1 MSFVK
6 RLQFV
11 SVVDTPFDPS
21 HRFATSWL
29 LPPGALFALR
39 ALLSV
44 YAFTTAF
51 FNLGWRGTHH
61 LGGVGQSFSYF
72 TNLTYWG
79 LAFYFA
85 FAALHTGTYWLTGRP
100 LLARWPPALQV
111 LHAIYYSTVTNFPF
125 IVTIVY
131 WAILSGNS
139 FVTPFTSYY
148 NVSAHAMNSGFALL
162 EVLLPR
168 TAPSPWWHM
177 GPLVVLLALYLAL
190 AYITYYTQHFY
201 VYSFLDIQS
210 NGSGSVTGYCFGIL
224 IGMAIIFVIVH
235 FLAKGRVWL
244 TEQVLGMDGKFSR
257 REAGRMGGEIQVAP
271 EVGSEGYVEME
282 AAMQT
287 HEAVKMRLREEAEQ
301 QAQAQVG
308 LTH

>member
-1 MSFVK
+1 MA
-6 RLQFV
+6 
-11 SVVDTPFDPS
+11 DPK
-21 HRFATSWL
+21 
-29 LPPGALFALR
+29 
-39 ALLSV
+39 
-44 YAFTTAF
+44 
-51 FNLGWRGTHH
+51 
-61 LGGVGQSFSYF
+61 FS
-72 TNLTYWG
+72 
-79 LAFYFA
+79 
-85 FAALHTGTYWLTGRP
+85 P
-100 LLARWPPALQV
+100 V
-111 LHAIYYSTVTNFPF
+111 
-125 IVTIVY
+125 VY

-177 GPLVVLLALYLAL
+177 GPLVLLLALYLAL

-235 FLAKGRVWL
+235 FLVKGRVWL

-257 REAGRMGGEIQVAP
+257 REAGRMGGEIHVAP